1 MSAPRGRTSHRTLPS
16 TPKLHPQAEKSHSR
30 PVEGHAIPAKESQTV
45 TKEQFASV
53 SNTSLKAFE
62 QFAAIGKANVEAAIK
77 TNAVLLKGAEEIG
90 KAWTTLAQ
98 RVLEAHMNSM
108 QALVGCKNLKDV
120 VEVQTDWAKTQLETV
135 VAEGAKVSELTLKVA
150 NESVQPLSATVNE
163 TMKSSLK
170 AA

>member
-1 MSAPRGRTSHRTLPS
+1 MD
-16 TPKLHPQAEKSHSR
+16 QM
-30 PVEGHAIPAKESQTV
+30 KEMLTV
-45 TKEQFASV
+45 TKEQFESV
-53 SNTSLKAFE
+53 SSTTLKSVE

-77 TNAVLLKGAEEIG
+77 TNAILLKGAEDIG
-90 KAWTTLAQ
+90 KAWTSLAR
-98 RVLEAHMNSM
+98 RVVEAHMNSM

-120 VEVQTDWAKTQLETV
+120 VDVQTDWAKTQIETV